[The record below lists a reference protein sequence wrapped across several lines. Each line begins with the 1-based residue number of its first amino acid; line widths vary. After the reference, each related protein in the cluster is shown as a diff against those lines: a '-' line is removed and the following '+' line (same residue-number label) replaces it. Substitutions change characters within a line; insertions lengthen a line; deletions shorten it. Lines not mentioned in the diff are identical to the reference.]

1 MAYAVIAVR
10 LVFYFYRMAHYEE
23 NLRATGFFDTNLE
36 TLGLI
41 NAASDLKMDMAVYI
55 KSANGTSLSYDA
67 TYFSI

>member
-1 MAYAVIAVR
+1 
-10 LVFYFYRMAHYEE
+10 MAHYEE

-36 TLGLI
+36 TLGLL